1 MVHDWMAPGLLV
13 AVLSLHIAAVLE
25 HYYLFGQHREDAP
38 RMLR

>member
-25 HYYLFGQHREDAP
+25 HYLFGQHREDAP